1 MDLFKATLLRITFF
15 LLLLSVIS
23 LAALLPLT
31 EVISIIAIAFLTLG
45 MLANIYIASIQRDK
59 SNLWFLTT
67 FSLFV
72 LLFLILPIGI
82 IMAMTWWSN

>member
-1 MDLFKATLLRITFF
+1 MDLSKATLLRITFF

-45 MLANIYIASIQRDK
+45 MLANIYIASI
-59 SNLWFLTT
+59 
-67 FSLFV
+67 
-72 LLFLILPIGI
+72 
-82 IMAMTWWSN
+82 

>member
-59 SNLWFLTT
+59 SNLWFLAT